1 VQVRTS
7 SALLESA
14 QADAILKYLFAIL
27 MFVVLALS
35 QVGGQVSVRSIS
47 VVSDSPLQL
56 RIQTSGR
63 VTPQAQMV
71 SSPERLVID
80 IPNAIPGTGLRGIT
94 VHGSEVNKVRV
105 SLFTA
110 KPPTTRIV
118 VDLAEPQWYRVAPD
132 ASGLLVSFG
141 SDPENTANTRPT
153 IGWVSGGVSPMPVRR
168 QGGAL
173 IVQKSAVRQ
182 AQPLAKNSVSVEF
195 ANGLLT
201 IHSTGATLSEVL
213 FQIQKQ
219 TGAEIAIPSGTEQDR
234 VASDFGPGS
243 PSEVLGEL
251 LNGSGLNFVVV
262 GSEADP
268 RRLRSVIL
276 SRESGGVSAPQA
288 DNPAYT
294 PPGFAENTEPQS
306 PEGMAPPPEDPQQ
319 PQQLSPDRQPP
330 PGPPPDAAPD

>member
-1 VQVRTS
+1 
-7 SALLESA
+7 
-14 QADAILKYLFAIL
+14 
-27 MFVVLALS
+27 
-35 QVGGQVSVRSIS
+35 
-47 VVSDSPLQL
+47 
-56 RIQTSGR
+56 
-63 VTPQAQMV
+63 MV

-80 IPNAIPGTGLRGIT
+80 IPNATPGTGLRGIT
-94 VHGSEVNKVRV
+94 VHGGEANKVRV

-118 VDLAEPQWYRVAPD
+118 VDLARPQWYRVAPD

-141 SDPENTANTRPT
+141 SDPDNAGNAQPT
-153 IGWVSGGVSPMPVRR
+153 IGWVTGGVSPTPVRQ

-173 IVQKSAVRQ
+173 MVQKSAARQ

-195 ANGLLT
+195 ANGRLT
-201 IHSTGATLSEVL
+201 IHSAGATLSEVL

-268 RRLRSVIL
+268 NRLRSVIL

-294 PPGFAENTEPQS
+294 PPAFAENTEPQS
-306 PEGMAPPPEDPQQ
+306 ADAMAPPPEDPQQ
-319 PQQLSPDRQPP
+319 PQQLPPDRQPP
-330 PGPPPDAAPD
+330 PGPPPDAAPN